1 MCKSKSF
8 YKGNNLVLMKSK
20 KEFNTNLDDLSYQN
34 EILRHVSRTFALTIP
49 ELPHALRIVIS
60 NAYLLCRIADTI
72 EDDKSM
78 SIEKK
83 KEYSDLFID
92 VVKKNKDADLF
103 AEKLFTLLSPEAT
116 DAEHNLIA
124 NTKKIIRITHSFN
137 SRQRKALERC
147 VSTMC
152 KGMSKYQDLETLNGL
167 KDIDDMNEYC
177 YYVAGVVGE
186 MLTELFC
193 DYSSEI
199 DVHQNELMKLAI
211 SFGQG
216 LQMTN
221 ILKDIWDDHERGA
234 CWLPSDHFRK
244 HGIDIKQKS
253 PGKNKS
259 GFEDALTELL
269 GIAHVHLKNAL
280 RYTLLIPKKEKGLR
294 KFCLWA
300 IGMAILTLEKIRKK
314 PNFTSG
320 RQVKISHR
328 DVKITILITSL
339 FVKNNNIL
347 RCLFKYCGRHL
358 PSMNIHE
365 RL

>member
-1 MCKSKSF
+1 
-8 YKGNNLVLMKSK
+8 MKL
-20 KEFNTNLDDLSYQN
+20 KEDFNTNLDDLSYQS
-34 EILRHVSRTFALTIP
+34 EILQHVSRTFALTIP

-78 SIEKK
+78 SLEKK
-83 KEYSDLFID
+83 KEYSELFVD
-92 VVKKNKDADLF
+92 VVNKNKDADLF
-103 AEKLFTLLSPEAT
+103 SKKLFSLLSPEAT
-116 DAEHNLIA
+116 EAEHNLIA

-137 SRQRKALERC
+137 NRQRRALEKC
-147 VSTMC
+147 ISKMC
-152 KGMSKYQDLETLNGL
+152 KGMTKYQNLETLNGL
-167 KDIDDMNEYC
+167 KDMDDMNEYC
-177 YYVAGVVGE
+177 YYVAGIVGE

-193 DYSSEI
+193 DYSSDI
-199 DVHQNELMKLAI
+199 DAHQNELMELAI

-221 ILKDIWDDHERGA
+221 ILKDIWDDHKRGA
-234 CWLPSDHFRK
+234 CWLPSDYFKK

-259 GFEDALTELL
+259 GFEDALLELL
-269 GIAHVHLKNAL
+269 SIAYTHLKHAL
-280 RYTLLIPKKEKGLR
+280 HYTLLIPKKEKGLR

-300 IGMAILTLEKIRKK
+300 IGMAVLTLEKIRKK

-320 RQVKISHR
+320 KQVKISHR
-328 DVKITILITSL
+328 DVKMTILITSL
-339 FVKNNNIL
+339 FVRNNGIL
-347 RCLFKYCGRHL
+347 RYLFKFYGRHL
-358 PSMNIHE
+358 PSISIHE